1 MKASR
6 RQALQGYLFISPWL
20 IGFLVF
26 TLGPLLYSLYVSFSE
41 YSLFGSPDWTGLDN
55 YQRALFEEPLF
66 WKSLKNT
73 LYFVALNVPL
83 SIIGSLLLAM
93 LLNQN
98 IRGKTVYRTMFY
110 IPSITPV
117 VATTLIWVWI
127 LRSDFGLLNMMLEKI
142 GLPAVP
148 WLSSTRWAI
157 PSLVLISL
165 WEIGGQRMLI
175 FLAGLQG
182 INQELYEAAD
192 IDGGSVLQ
200 KFFHITLPMLSPTL
214 LFNLIMSIISSFNV
228 FTTAFIATKGGP
240 ANATLFYVLYLFK
253 NAFEWF
259 QMGYASALA
268 WLLFI
273 VVFAVTVL
281 QFVLSKRWVY
291 YESE

>member
-1 MKASR
+1 MAY
-6 RQALQGYLFISPWL
+6 LLFLGYQHSLGDSFP
-20 IGFLVF
+20 GFDQSV
-26 TLGPLLYSLYVSFSE
+26 G
-41 YSLFGSPDWTGLDN
+41 D
-55 YQRALFEEPLF
+55 R
-66 WKSLKNT
+66 
-73 LYFVALNVPL
+73 
-83 SIIGSLLLAM
+83 
-93 LLNQN
+93 
-98 IRGKTVYRTMFY
+98 
-110 IPSITPV
+110 
-117 VATTLIWVWI
+117 
-127 LRSDFGLLNMMLEKI
+127 
-142 GLPAVP
+142 
-148 WLSSTRWAI
+148 
-157 PSLVLISL
+157 
-165 WEIGGQRMLI
+165 GQRMLI
-175 FLAGLQG
+175 FLAGSR

-200 KFFHITLPMLSPTL
+200 KFSSLRSPMLSPTL

>member
-1 MKASR
+1 M
-6 RQALQGYLFISPWL
+6 
-20 IGFLVF
+20 
-26 TLGPLLYSLYVSFSE
+26 
-41 YSLFGSPDWTGLDN
+41 
-55 YQRALFEEPLF
+55 
-66 WKSLKNT
+66 
-73 LYFVALNVPL
+73 
-83 SIIGSLLLAM
+83 
-93 LLNQN
+93 
-98 IRGKTVYRTMFY
+98 
-110 IPSITPV
+110 
-117 VATTLIWVWI
+117 IWVWI
-127 LRSDFGLLNMMLEKI
+127 SSDFGLLNMMLENCI
-142 GLPAVP
+142 PAVP

>member
-41 YSLFGSPDWTGLDN
+41 YSLFGSPYWTGLDN

-214 LFNLIMSIISSFNV
+214 LFNLIISIISSFNV